1 MRTSDR
7 IARVAGRL
15 YIVLVYAFIFAPIA
29 MSFVFSFSEARFPSL
44 PLHFGGGK
52 WYLKAWGN
60 VDVQAAFLRSI
71 EAAAAVGLVSTF
83 VGFTA
88 AYTDYRFRFRGKS
101 LYLAAAISPP
111 MVPVLILGIGML
123 FFFARIGLQASLHSV
138 MIAHV
143 VLCTP
148 FAMAVI
154 RIRLAQMDPNLEAA
168 AWNLGASE
176 WRAIREVI
184 LPFCLPAIL
193 AALFVSAAISF
204 DEYAIAWFVS
214 GFSETLPVRILE
226 LVSREFSPAVNA
238 IGTVTFSISMTL
250 VVAAQILMVARRSAR
265 RSATG
270 A

>member
-1 MRTSDR
+1 L
-7 IARVAGRL
+7 AGRI
-15 YIVLVYAFIFAPIA
+15 YVVLIYAFIFAPIV
-29 MSFVFSFSEARFPSL
+29 MSFFFSFSEARFPSL

-60 VDVQAAFLRSI
+60 TDVQEAFLRSLQ
-71 EAAAAVGLVSTF
+71 AAAVVALVSTF
-83 VGFTA
+83 VGLTA

-111 MVPVLILGIGML
+111 MVPVLVLGIGML
-123 FFFARIGLQASLHSV
+123 FFFARIGLQASLQSV

-148 FAMAVI
+148 FTMAVI
-154 RIRLAQMDPNLEAA
+154 RIRLAQMDANLEAA
-168 AWNLGASE
+168 AWNLGASQ
-176 WRAIREVI
+176 WRAVREVI

-238 IGTVTFSISMTL
+238 IGSVTFSISMTL
-250 VVAAQILMVARRSAR
+250 VVVAQLLMLVRRPET
-265 RSATG
+265 RSKCNG
-270 A
+270 